1 MSNSDLRG
9 FEWFQV
15 RLTAKTRWITGSR
28 SGGRDQLRLRP
39 SSGVS
44 IGAHHGPSLRS
55 STSLPHP
62 LSYLLT
68 LSRSS
73 GNIVSRSDQVS
84 DSPTGL
90 LAYAPVAPDMDISQ
104 SVGIPT
110 LNHAQ
115 DQVLPTQDGN
125 HAAPNNIDRALRAC
139 TNCVRA
145 KTKCSPSLQGGGKC
159 QRYHA
164 RRLVLYYVY
173 VVTMV

>member
-1 MSNSDLRG
+1 MFSSSSHHQDTLDRHHGAEGATSSDSVLRADSA
-9 FEWFQV
+9 E
-15 RLTAKTRWITGSR
+15 SR
-28 SGGRDQLRLRP
+28 SEPIMVRV
-39 SSGVS
+39 SG
-44 IGAHHGPSLRS
+44 HPL
-55 STSLPHP
+55 LPFYPTHS

-125 HAAPNNIDRALRAC
+125 NAAPNNIDRALRAC